1 MPIFSPYFPLESN
14 AYRVGNSGK
23 LRRKMGCAGFGLYV
37 MVLSHLRDCPD
48 FTTALDYEALAFE
61 FQESE
66 TSLRHVVEDFDLF
79 LIDREANTFTASVL
93 QDMSDLVSRRRPW
106 RRSDEERPRRVS
118 KRTARCADDEGADE
132 ASEAGSATETDADDN
147 ATTESTHCATD
158 AKDTPEAL
166 GEHESPSPQNAVD
179 AAERKEKNKRP
190 SPPIVPLPRGSGR
203 GATPTREEAEAEAI
217 LSLRQ
222 SEMPTAAKHALDAAQ
237 EKHSTASKNES
248 NAAEEGSNAAK
259 TSAIS
264 PAEHPMSDKEGEYS
278 AKNGNA
284 AMGNDSSATETSAR
298 NGEEGEH
305 SAKNESAAM
314 ENPSSAT
321 ETSARSDKEGRH
333 SAKNESAA
341 MENPSSATET
351 SARNGKEGE
360 HSAKNENAA
369 MGNASSATETS
380 ARNGEEGGHS
390 AKNGNATAETP
401 EKPAEKRNSDEQQ
414 CRAAQEK
421 HSSATAKQP
430 STSGECSPATAD
442 SASVSPQCCITA
454 KTSAGSEAAHARNG
468 KEGDHFEQKESA
480 TTENDL
486 SATET
491 SAGDEAA
498 HTRSDKPCP
507 TADETRTATDGAC
520 PSAHEGGA
528 ATASA
533 TTPPTSANGT
543 TGKNVGTPRRRPRR
557 YRAQSTF
564 AAPNAEEV
572 AEYALSTG
580 HRDFNARRF
589 VLYYQARGWVLQG
602 GVAVADWRSLVQ
614 LWLARGE
621 NREKHPC
628 DTSAPQSIDVQAG
641 NASPYGGGASQQP
654 STFGADS
661 PGGASTRGA
670 VNRPTDTAVQRE
682 RTADFAMMVR
692 DLMGETADTWLADP
706 VATPHCAE
714 LPPALAATTVPT
726 PADTPC
732 TRSATT
738 AEEATMPALAAMTT
752 PPPADT
758 PCARSAATAEEA
770 TTPALTVTT
779 APPPADTPCALSAT
793 TAEEATLPALAA
805 TTAPTP
811 ADTPCTRSAATAE
824 EATTPHETTSE
835 RQGDGAPAKDES
847 RHFEPL
853 KNELHTSLQIY
864 DYDDESLLPQPPKN
878 SPIASSTAD
887 ERAGAHRL
895 VSLADGNASSA
906 AAAARRNRAAELR
919 ECVLALSA
927 YDAGR
932 VDF

>member
-37 MVLSHLRDCPD
+37 MVLSHLRDCPN

-132 ASEAGSATETDADDN
+132 ASEADSESETDADDN
-147 ATTESTHCATD
+147 ATAESTHCATD

-166 GEHESPSPQNAVD
+166 GEHESPSPQNAAD

-203 GATPTREEAEAEAI
+203 GATPTREEAEAN

-237 EKHSTASKNES
+237 EKHSPASKNES
-248 NAAEEGSNAAK
+248 TAAEEGSNAAK
-259 TSAIS
+259 TSAKS
-264 PAEHPMSDKEGEYS
+264 TPEH
-278 AKNGNA
+278 
-284 AMGNDSSATETSAR
+284 AR
-298 NGEEGEH
+298 NGEEGDH
-305 SAKNESAAM
+305 FKKNESAAM
-314 ENPSSAT
+314 ENPSSTT
-321 ETSARSDKEGRH
+321 ETSAKS
-333 SAKNESAA
+333 
-341 MENPSSATET
+341 
-351 SARNGKEGE
+351 GKEGE
-360 HSAKNENAA
+360 HSAKNENVA
-369 MGNASSATETS
+369 MKNASSATETS
-380 ARNGEEGGHS
+380 ARNGEEGDHS
-390 AKNGNATAETP
+390 VKNENTTTETP

-442 SASVSPQCCITA
+442 SVSVSPQCCITA
-454 KTSAGSEAAHARNG
+454 ETSAGSQAAHARNG

-480 TTENDL
+480 TTENNF
-486 SATET
+486 STTET
-491 SAGDEAA
+491 NARSQAA
-498 HTRSDKPCP
+498 HTTGDKPCP

-528 ATASA
+528 ATSSA
-533 TTPPTSANGT
+533 TTPPAQTNGT
-543 TGKNVGTPRRRPRR
+543 TGKNGRTPRRRPWR
-557 YRAQSTF
+557 YRAQSPF
-564 AAPNAEEV
+564 VAPNAEEV
-572 AEYALSTG
+572 TEYALSTG
-580 HRDFNARRF
+580 HRGFDARRF

-628 DTSAPQSIDVQAG
+628 DTAAPQSIDMQTG
-641 NASPYGGGASQQP
+641 SASPYGGGASQRS

-661 PGGASTRGA
+661 PGGASTRRA
-670 VNRPTDTAVQRE
+670 TNRPTDTAVQRE

-692 DLMGETADTWLADP
+692 DLMGDAADTWLADP
-706 VATPHCAE
+706 VAAPHCAE
-714 LPPALAATTVPT
+714 LPPALTVTTTPPT
-726 PADTPC
+726 ADTPC
-732 TRSATT
+732 AFSPTT
-738 AEEATMPALAAMTT
+738 AEEVTMPARAETT
-752 PPPADT
+752 APPPADT
-758 PCARSAATAEEA
+758 PCARSA
-770 TTPALTVTT
+770 TTTG
-779 APPPADTPCALSAT
+779 
-793 TAEEATLPALAA
+793 EATLPTLAA

-811 ADTPCTRSAATAE
+811 ADTLCAFSPTTAE
-824 EATTPHETTSE
+824 EATMPALTVTTAPTPADMPCARSATTAGEATTSALTVTTTPPPADTLCARSATTAGAATLPRETTSE
-835 RQGDGAPAKDES
+835 RQGDGVPAKDES

-864 DYDDESLLPQPPKN
+864 DYDNESLLPQPPKN
-878 SPIASSTAD
+878 SPIDSSTAD
-887 ERAGAHRL
+887 ERAGTHRL
-895 VSLADGNASSA
+895 VSRADGNISSA

>member
-66 TSLRHVVEDFDLF
+66 TSLRHVVEDFGLF
-79 LIDREANTFTASVL
+79 LIDREAGTFTASVL

-132 ASEAGSATETDADDN
+132 ASEAGSTTETDADDN
-147 ATTESTHCATD
+147 AAAESTHGETD
-158 AKDTPEAL
+158 ETDTSENLA
-166 GEHESPSPQNAVD
+166 EQESASPQNAAD

-203 GATPTREEAEAEAI
+203 GATPTREEAEAEAN

-222 SEMPTAAKHALDAAQ
+222 SEMPAAAKHALDAAQ
-237 EKHSTASKNES
+237 EKHIPDSKNDS
-248 NAAEEGSNAAK
+248 SAAEEGNNASK
-259 TSAIS
+259 TSAMS
-264 PAEHPMSDKEGEYS
+264 STEHPMSD
-278 AKNGNA
+278 
-284 AMGNDSSATETSAR
+284 
-298 NGEEGEH
+298 EEGEH
-305 SAKNESAAM
+305 SAKNENAAM
-314 ENPSSAT
+314 ENISSAA
-321 ETSARSDKEGRH
+321 ETSARDGEEGEY
-333 SAKNESAA
+333 SPKNENAA

-360 HSAKNENAA
+360 YSPKNE
-369 MGNASSATETS
+369 
-380 ARNGEEGGHS
+380 
-390 AKNGNATAETP
+390 NATAETP
-401 EKPAEKRNSDEQQ
+401 EKPAEKRNPDEQQ
-414 CRAAQEK
+414 CRTAQEK
-421 HSSATAKQP
+421 HSSATANQP
-430 STSGECSPATAD
+430 SISGECSAATAD

-454 KTSAGSEAAHARNG
+454 ETSAGSQAAHARNG
-468 KEGDHFEQKESA
+468 KEGDYFEQKESA
-480 TTENDL
+480 TTENNL
-486 SATET
+486 SA
-491 SAGDEAA
+491 A
-498 HTRSDKPCP
+498 
-507 TADETRTATDGAC
+507 ETRTVTDGAC
-520 PSAHEGGA
+520 PSAHGGGA
-528 ATASA
+528 AASSV
-533 TTPPTSANGT
+533 TTPPAPTNGT
-543 TGKNVGTPRRRPRR
+543 TGKNGRTPRRRPWR
-557 YRAQSTF
+557 YRAQSPF
-564 AAPNAEEV
+564 VAPNAEEV
-572 AEYALSTG
+572 TEYALSTG
-580 HRDFNARRF
+580 HRGFDARRF

-621 NREKHPC
+621 NRGKHPC
-628 DTSAPQSIDVQAG
+628 DTSAPQSIDAQTG
-641 NASPYGGGASQQP
+641 SASPYGGGASQRP

-661 PGGASTRGA
+661 PGDASTRRA
-670 VNRPTDTAVQRE
+670 TNRQTDTAVQRE
-682 RTADFAMMVR
+682 RTADFALMVR

-706 VATPHCAE
+706 VAAPHCAE
-714 LPPALAATTVPT
+714 LPPALAATTAPP

-732 TRSATT
+732 ARSATTTEEATTSTLTVTTTPPPADTPLVIPAAT
-738 AEEATMPALAAMTT
+738 AEEATTSALAATTT

-758 PCARSAATAEEA
+758 PCARSATTTEEA
-770 TTPALTVTT
+770 TTSTLTATT
-779 APPPADTPCALSAT
+779 APPPADTSCAFSPT
-793 TAEEATLPALAA
+793 TAEETTMPALAV
-805 TTAPTP
+805 TTTPTP
-811 ADTPCTRSAATAE
+811 ADTPCARSATTTG
-824 EATTPHETTSE
+824 EATLPRETTDE
-835 RQGDGAPAKDES
+835 RQGDSAPAKDES

-878 SPIASSTAD
+878 SPIVPSTAD

-895 VSLADGNASSA
+895 VSLTDGNPSSA

>member
-106 RRSDEERPRRVS
+106 RRSNEERPSRVS

-132 ASEAGSATETDADDN
+132 ASKAGSATETDADDN
-147 ATTESTHCATD
+147 ATAESTHCATD

-166 GEHESPSPQNAVD
+166 AEHESLSTQNAAD

-203 GATPTREEAEAEAI
+203 GATPTREEAEAEAN

-222 SEMPTAAKHALDAAQ
+222 SEMPTAEKHALDPAQ
-237 EKHSTASKNES
+237 EKHSPASKNES
-248 NAAEEGSNAAK
+248 YAAEEGNNAAK
-259 TSAIS
+259 TSVMN
-264 PAEHPMSDKEGEYS
+264 PAEHPMSDKEGEHS

-284 AMGNDSSATETSAR
+284 AMENASSATETSAWNGKEGEYSAKNGNVAMENASSATETSAR
-298 NGEEGEH
+298 NDKEGEH
-305 SAKNESAAM
+305 FEKNENAAM
-314 ENPSSAT
+314 ENA
-321 ETSARSDKEGRH
+321 
-333 SAKNESAA
+333 
-341 MENPSSATET
+341 SSATET

-360 HSAKNENAA
+360 HSVKNEN
-369 MGNASSATETS
+369 TT
-380 ARNGEEGGHS
+380 
-390 AKNGNATAETP
+390 TETP
-401 EKPAEKRNSDEQQ
+401 EKSAEKHTPDEQQ
-414 CRAAQEK
+414 CRATQEK
-421 HSSATAKQP
+421 HIAATAKQP
-430 STSGECSPATAD
+430 SVSGERSAATAD

-454 KTSAGSEAAHARNG
+454 KTSAGSQAAHAWNG
-468 KEGDHFEQKESA
+468 KEGDHFEKRESA
-480 TTENDL
+480 TTENYS
-486 SATET
+486 SAAET
-491 SAGDEAA
+491 SARSEAA
-498 HTRSDKPCP
+498 HAWNGKSGP

-520 PSAHEGGA
+520 PSAHEGGTA
-528 ATASA
+528 ASSA
-533 TTPPTSANGT
+533 TTPPAPTNGT
-543 TGKNVGTPRRRPRR
+543 TGKNRRTPRHRPWR
-557 YRAQSTF
+557 YRAQSPF
-564 AAPNAEEV
+564 VAPNAEEV
-572 AEYALSTG
+572 TEYALSTG
-580 HRDFNARRF
+580 HRGFDARRF

-621 NREKHPC
+621 NRGKSPC
-628 DTSAPQSIDVQAG
+628 DTAAPQSIGAQAG
-641 NASPYGGGASQQP
+641 SASPYGGGASQRP

-661 PGGASTRGA
+661 PGDASTRRA
-670 VNRPTDTAVQRE
+670 TNRPTETAVQRE

-692 DLMGETADTWLADP
+692 DLMGDAADTWLADS
-706 VATPHCAE
+706 VTAPHCAE
-714 LPPALAATTVPT
+714 LPPALAPTTAPT
-726 PADTPC
+726 PAN
-732 TRSATT
+732 
-738 AEEATMPALAAMTT
+738 
-752 PPPADT
+752 
-758 PCARSAATAEEA
+758 
-770 TTPALTVTT
+770 
-779 APPPADTPCALSAT
+779 TPCALSAT
-793 TAEEATLPALAA
+793 TAEEATTPALAPTTAPPPADTPCALFATTTEEATTPALAA

-811 ADTPCTRSAATAE
+811 ADTPCTRSATTTE
-824 EATTPHETTSE
+824 EATLPALAVTTTPPPADTPCALSAATTEEATLPRETTSA
-835 RQGDGAPAKDES
+835 RSSDSAPAKDENH
-847 RHFEPL
+847 HFEPL
-853 KNELHTSLQIY
+853 KNELHTSLQTY
-864 DYDDESLLPQPPKN
+864 DYDDESLLPDPPKH
-878 SPIASSTAD
+878 SPVDPSTAD

-895 VSLADGNASSA
+895 VSLADGNPSSA

>member
-79 LIDREANTFTASVL
+79 LIDREAGTFTASVL

-147 ATTESTHCATD
+147 ATAESTHGETD
-158 AKDTPEAL
+158 ETATPETLAEQ
-166 GEHESPSPQNAVD
+166 GSASPKNAAD
-179 AAERKEKNKRP
+179 AAERNEKNKRP

-222 SEMPTAAKHALDAAQ
+222 SEMPAAEKHALDAAQ
-237 EKHSTASKNES
+237 EKHIPDSKNDRT
-248 NAAEEGSNAAK
+248 AAEEGNNAAK
-259 TSAIS
+259 TSAMS
-264 PAEHPMSDKEGEYS
+264 PAEHAVSGK
-278 AKNGNA
+278 
-284 AMGNDSSATETSAR
+284 
-298 NGEEGEH
+298 EGEH
-305 SAKNESAAM
+305 SAKNENTAM
-314 ENPSSAT
+314 ENTSSAT
-321 ETSARSDKEGRH
+321 ETSARS
-333 SAKNESAA
+333 
-341 MENPSSATET
+341 
-351 SARNGKEGE
+351 GKEGE
-360 HSAKNENAA
+360 HSAKNENA
-369 MGNASSATETS
+369 
-380 ARNGEEGGHS
+380 
-390 AKNGNATAETP
+390 TAETP
-401 EKPAEKRNSDEQQ
+401 EKPAEKHNSDEQQ
-414 CRAAQEK
+414 CRTAQEK

-430 STSGECSPATAD
+430 STSGECSAATAD

-454 KTSAGSEAAHARNG
+454 KTSAGSQAEHPMSG
-468 KEGDHFEQKESA
+468 KEGEHFEKRESA
-480 TTENDL
+480 ATENNF

-491 SAGDEAA
+491 SARSEAA
-498 HTRSDKPCP
+498 HTTGDKPGP
-507 TADETRTATDGAC
+507 TAAETRTATDGAC

-528 ATASA
+528 AASSA
-533 TTPPTSANGT
+533 TTPPAPANGT
-543 TGKNVGTPRRRPRR
+543 TGKNRRTPRHRPWR
-557 YRAQSTF
+557 YRAQSPF
-564 AAPNAEEV
+564 VAPNAEEV
-572 AEYALSTG
+572 TEYALSTG
-580 HRDFNARRF
+580 HRGFDARRF

-621 NREKHPC
+621 NRGKSPC
-628 DTSAPQSIDVQAG
+628 NTAAPQSIGAQAG
-641 NASPYGGGASQQP
+641 SASPYGGGASQRP

-661 PGGASTRGA
+661 PGDASTRGA

-692 DLMGETADTWLADP
+692 DLMGDAADTWLADS
-706 VATPHCAE
+706 VAAPHCAE
-714 LPPALAATTVPT
+714 LPPALAATTTPPPADTPCALSAATAEEARTPALAATTAPTPANTPCARSATTTEEATTPALAATTTPPPADTPCALSQTTAEEETTPALTVTTAPT

-732 TRSATT
+732 ALSATT
-738 AEEATMPALAAMTT
+738 AEEATTPALAATT
-752 PPPADT
+752 APTPADT

-770 TTPALTVTT
+770 TMP
-779 APPPADTPCALSAT
+779 
-793 TAEEATLPALAA
+793 
-805 TTAPTP
+805 
-811 ADTPCTRSAATAE
+811 R
-824 EATTPHETTSE
+824 ETTSE
-835 RQGDGAPAKDES
+835 RPSDSAPAKDES

-853 KNELHTSLQIY
+853 KNELHTSLQTY
-864 DYDDESLLPQPPKN
+864 DYDDESLLPEPPKH
-878 SPIASSTAD
+878 SPVDPSTAD

>member
-66 TSLRHVVEDFDLF
+66 TSLRHVVEDFNLF
-79 LIDREANTFTASVL
+79 LIDRETGTFTASVL
-93 QDMSDLVSRRRPW
+93 QNMSDLVSRRRTS

-118 KRTARCADDEGADE
+118 KRTARSADDEGADE
-132 ASEAGSATETDADDN
+132 ASEADSETETDADDN

-158 AKDTPEAL
+158 AKDIPEAL

-401 EKPAEKRNSDEQQ
+401 EKSVEKRNPDEQQ

-468 KEGDHFEQKESA
+468 KEGDHFEQNESA
-480 TTENDL
+480 TTENNF
-486 SATET
+486 SAAET
-491 SAGDEAA
+491 SARSEAA
-498 HTRSDKPCP
+498 HARSDKPCP

-528 ATASA
+528 ASSSA
-533 TTPPTSANGT
+533 TTSPAQTNGA
-543 TGKNVGTPRRRPRR
+543 TGKNGRTSRRRPWR
-557 YRAQSTF
+557 YRAQSPF
-564 AAPNAEEV
+564 VAPNAEEV
-572 AEYALSTG
+572 TEYALSTG
-580 HRDFNARRF
+580 HRGFDARRF
-589 VLYYQARGWVLQG
+589 VLYYEARGWVLQG

-621 NREKHPC
+621 NREKTPC
-628 DTSAPQSIDVQAG
+628 DTAAPQSIGAQAG
-641 NASPYGGGASQQP
+641 SASPYGGGASQRP
-654 STFGADS
+654 LTFGADS
-661 PGGASTRGA
+661 PCGALTRGA
-670 VNRPTDTAVQRE
+670 TNRPTDTAVQRE

-692 DLMGETADTWLADP
+692 DLMGDAADTWLADS
-706 VATPHCAE
+706 VAAPHCAE
-714 LPPALAATTVPT
+714 LP
-726 PADTPC
+726 
-732 TRSATT
+732 
-738 AEEATMPALAAMTT
+738 
-752 PPPADT
+752 
-758 PCARSAATAEEA
+758 
-770 TTPALTVTT
+770 PALTVTT
-779 APPPADTPCALSAT
+779 APPPADTPCARSATTTEETTMPALATTTAPPPADTPCARSATTTEEATTSTLTATTAPPPADTSCAFSPT
-793 TAEEATLPALAA
+793 TAEETTMPALAV
-805 TTAPTP
+805 TTTPTP
-811 ADTPCTRSAATAE
+811 ADTPCARSATTTG
-824 EATTPHETTSE
+824 EATLPRETTDE
-835 RQGDGAPAKDES
+835 RQGDSAPAKDES

-878 SPIASSTAD
+878 SPIVPSTAD

-895 VSLADGNASSA
+895 VSLTDGNPSSA